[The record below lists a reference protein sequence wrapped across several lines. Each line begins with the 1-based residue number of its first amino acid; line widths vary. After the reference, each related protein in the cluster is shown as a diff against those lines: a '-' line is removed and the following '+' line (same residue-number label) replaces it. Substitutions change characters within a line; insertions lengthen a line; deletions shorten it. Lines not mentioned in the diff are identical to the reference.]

1 MAINERTRHRL
12 FLKLENTPGPAD
24 AAALMELLPPV
35 GWADV
40 ATKHDLDMRFEVNH
54 VEHEAL
60 KHEILAAMRTELQQ
74 QTRTFMIFVAG
85 FGVSL
90 VAATIGAAK
99 LL

>member
-1 MAINERTRHRL
+1 MAIDERTRHRL
-12 FLKLENTPGPAD
+12 FLKLEDKLGSDD

-40 ATKHDLDMRFEVNH
+40 ATKHDLDLRFEVNR

-60 KHEILAAMRTELQQ
+60 KLEILAAMRGELQH
-74 QTRTFMIFVAG
+74 QTRTFMIFVAT